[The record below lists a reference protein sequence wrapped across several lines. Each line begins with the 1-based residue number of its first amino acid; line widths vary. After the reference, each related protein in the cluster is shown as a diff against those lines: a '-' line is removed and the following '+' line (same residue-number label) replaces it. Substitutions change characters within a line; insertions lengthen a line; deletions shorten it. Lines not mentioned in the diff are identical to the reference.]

1 MMEKNE
7 DIYNK
12 ATTLKI
18 YSISDDAT
26 QRKVNVGRRIR
37 ECRTEGRSY
46 NSNKEKN
53 ASLTKKWQMYRPE
66 G

>member
-1 MMEKNE
+1 MKTYT
-7 DIYNK
+7 IRK
-12 ATTLKI
+12 QLLKI
-18 YSISDDAT
+18 YSISDVAT
-26 QRKVNVGRRIR
+26 QKKVNVGRRIR
-37 ECRTEGRSY
+37 ECWTEDRSY